1 MFFSGKSITI
11 QHMHMQHQAGGS
23 DCVLFAL
30 ATATAICNG
39 MDPGALDY
47 QQRQMRD
54 HFKKRLELKVLL
66 PFPAKG
72 IAKRSPSIICVDR
85 LRIHCE
91 CRQPYDGRQMVKC
104 TTCKK
109 WFHNICVA
117 IPDAAVKNEDIP
129 WYCASCAK
137 L

>member
-11 QHMHMQHQAGGS
+11 QHMHMQHQAGGG
-23 DCVLFAL
+23 DCGLFAL

-39 MDPGALDY
+39 MDPGALHY

-54 HFKKRLELKVLL
+54 HLKKSLELKVLL

-72 IAKRSPSIICVDR
+72 IAKRSLSVVRVDR
-85 LRIHCE
+85 FSIHCE
-91 CRQPYDGRQMVKC
+91 CRQC

-109 WFHNICVA
+109 WFHNIYIA
-117 IPDAAVKNEDIP
+117 IPDEAVKNEDIP
-129 WYCASCAK
+129 WYCASCTK